1 MWDGGI
7 RELCLLCAGRGV
19 VRDSLYLK
27 ITRLHNTKT
36 GWIDTFAT
44 KRATNFISN
53 PPSGY
58 NLKHFHSTFSVT
70 LPVLSSPRAIVHSP
84 NL

>member
-1 MWDGGI
+1 MSFSLFNGMNILQDSTI
-7 RELCLLCAGRGV
+7 TKIGR
-19 VRDSLYLK
+19 
-27 ITRLHNTKT
+27 
-36 GWIDTFAT
+36 IDTFAT
-44 KRATNFISN
+44 KRGTNFIFN

-70 LPVLSSPRAIVHSP
+70 LPVLSSPLAIDHSP